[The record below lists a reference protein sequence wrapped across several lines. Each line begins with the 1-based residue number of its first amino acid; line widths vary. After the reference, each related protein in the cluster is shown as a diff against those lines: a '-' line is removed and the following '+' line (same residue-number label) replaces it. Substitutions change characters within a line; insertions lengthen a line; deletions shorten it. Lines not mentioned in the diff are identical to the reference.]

1 MLDKNKVEKF
11 IKAAMVYEGDLY
23 SQSKR
28 MQKGYSDCSS
38 IPYKALRDTGMLDTS
53 QTQRTI
59 STKFMRDGDP
69 RMYQI
74 SMAKLERGDLL
85 WWQKPGINYYYGHTG
100 IYLGDGKVLEAIK
113 PRAKVTSIKRLG
125 WQRAYRIK
133 SLEST
138 GKVIPPVKPQA
149 KPHVKPVEKDIYVPV
164 IVRGKTVRSA
174 ILIGDVSYITVKGVN
189 VSVRDFFET
198 LGMTVTW
205 KDRRIYVD

>member
-11 IKAAMVYEGDLY
+11 IAAAMVYEGDLY
-23 SQSKR
+23 SQKNR
-28 MQKGYSDCSS
+28 MDKGYSDCSA

-74 SMAKLERGDLL
+74 PMAKLERGDLV

-133 SLEST
+133 ALEVS
-138 GKVIPPVKPQA
+138 KVSAPTKPKSAPRKDAYIP
-149 KPHVKPVEKDIYVPV
+149 I
-164 IVRGKTVRSA
+164 IVRGRAVKSA
-174 ILIGDVSYITVKGVN
+174 ILIDDVSYITVKGKN

-205 KDRRIYVD
+205 KDRKIYVD

>member
-23 SQSKR
+23 SQPKR
-28 MQKGYSDCSS
+28 MDKGYSDCSS

-74 SMAKLERGDLL
+74 PMAKLERGDLL

-100 IYLGDGKVLEAIK
+100 VYLGNGKVLEAIK
-113 PRAKVTSIKRLG
+113 PRAKVTSIKRLP

-133 SLEST
+133 ALEVS
-138 GKVIPPVKPQA
+138 KVSAPTKPKPKAEPRKDAYIP
-149 KPHVKPVEKDIYVPV
+149 I
-164 IVRGKTVRSA
+164 IVRGRTVKSA
-174 ILIGDVSYITVKGVN
+174 ILIDNVSYITVKGVN
-189 VSVRDFFET
+189 VSVRDFFES

-205 KDRRIYVD
+205 KDRKIYVD

>member
-11 IKAAMVYEGDLY
+11 IAAAMVYEGDLY
-23 SQSKR
+23 SQKR
-28 MQKGYSDCSS
+28 RMDKGYSDCSS

-74 SMAKLERGDLL
+74 PMAKLERGDLL

-100 IYLGDGKVLEAIK
+100 IYLGNGKVLEAIK
-113 PRAKVTSIKRLG
+113 PRAKVTSIKRLP

-133 SLEST
+133 SLESS
-138 GKVIPPVKPQA
+138 GKVTPTA
-149 KPHVKPVEKDIYVPV
+149 KPKVEPKVGPYVPI
-164 IVRGKTVRSA
+164 IVRGKTVKAA
-174 ILIGDVSYITVKGVN
+174 ILIDNVSYITVKGVN

-205 KDRRIYVD
+205 KDRKIYVD

>member
-1 MLDKNKVEKF
+1 MLDKNKVERF

-23 SQSKR
+23 SQKNR
-28 MQKGYSDCSS
+28 MDKGYSDCSS

-74 SMAKLERGDLL
+74 PMAKLERGDLL

-100 IYLGDGKVLEAIK
+100 IYLGNDKVLEAIK
-113 PRAKVTSIKRLG
+113 PRAKVTSIKRLP

-133 SLEST
+133 SLESS
-138 GKVIPPVKPQA
+138 GKVAPPVKP
-149 KPHVKPVEKDIYVPV
+149 KVEPKVGPYVPI
-164 IVRGKTVRSA
+164 IVRGKTVKAA
-174 ILIGDVSYITVKGVN
+174 ILIDNVSYITVKGVN

-205 KDRRIYVD
+205 KDRKIYVD

>member
-1 MLDKNKVEKF
+1 MIGGDKVLDKNKVERF

-23 SQSKR
+23 SQKNR
-28 MQKGYSDCSS
+28 MVKGYSDCSS

-53 QTQRTI
+53 QTTRTI

-74 SMAKLERGDLL
+74 PMSKLERGDLV

-100 IYLGDGKVLEAIK
+100 IYLGNGKVLEAIK
-113 PRAKVTSIKRLG
+113 PRAKVTSIKRLP

-133 SLEST
+133 ALESS
-138 GKVIPPVKPQA
+138 GKVTSPKPKVAPRKDVYIP
-149 KPHVKPVEKDIYVPV
+149 I
-164 IVRGKTVRSA
+164 IVRGRAVKSA
-174 ILIGDVSYITVKGVN
+174 ILIDNVSYITVKGKN

-198 LGMTVTW
+198 LGMKVTW
-205 KDRRIYVD
+205 RDRKIYVD

>member
-23 SQSKR
+23 SQKKR
-28 MQKGYSDCSS
+28 LDKGYSDCSS

-74 SMAKLERGDLL
+74 PMAKLERGDLL

-100 IYLGDGKVLEAIK
+100 IYLGNGKVLEAIK
-113 PRAKVTSIKRLG
+113 PRAKVTSIKRLP

-133 SLEST
+133 SLESS
-138 GKVIPPVKPQA
+138 GKVAPPVKP
-149 KPHVKPVEKDIYVPV
+149 KVEPKVGPYVPI
-164 IVRGKTVRSA
+164 IVRGKTVKAA
-174 ILIGDVSYITVKGVN
+174 ILIDNVSYITVKGVN

-205 KDRRIYVD
+205 KDRKIYVD

>member
-1 MLDKNKVEKF
+1 
-11 IKAAMVYEGDLY
+11 MVYEGDLY
-23 SQSKR
+23 SQKR
-28 MQKGYSDCSS
+28 RMDKGYSDCSS

-74 SMAKLERGDLL
+74 PMAKLERGDLL

-100 IYLGDGKVLEAIK
+100 IYLGNGKVLEAIK
-113 PRAKVTSIKRLG
+113 PRAKVTSIKRLP

-133 SLEST
+133 SLESS
-138 GKVIPPVKPQA
+138 GKVTPPVKP
-149 KPHVKPVEKDIYVPV
+149 KVEPKVGPYVPI
-164 IVRGKTVRSA
+164 IVRGKTVKAA
-174 ILIGDVSYITVKGVN
+174 ILIDNVSYITVKGVN

-205 KDRRIYVD
+205 KDRKIYVD

>member
-11 IKAAMVYEGDLY
+11 IAAAMVYEGDLY
-23 SQSKR
+23 SQKNR
-28 MQKGYSDCSS
+28 MVKGYSDCSS

-74 SMAKLERGDLL
+74 PMAKLERGDLL

-100 IYLGDGKVLEAIK
+100 IYLGNGKVLEAIK
-113 PRAKVTSIKRLG
+113 PRAKVTSIKRLP

-133 SLEST
+133 SLESS
-138 GKVIPPVKPQA
+138 GKVTPQVKP
-149 KPHVKPVEKDIYVPV
+149 KVEPKVGPYVPI
-164 IVRGKTVRSA
+164 IVRGKTVKAA
-174 ILIGDVSYITVKGVN
+174 ILINNVSYITVKGVN

-205 KDRRIYVD
+205 KDRKIYVD

>member
-11 IKAAMVYEGDLY
+11 IAAAMVYEGDLY
-23 SQSKR
+23 SQKR
-28 MQKGYSDCSS
+28 RMDKGYSDCSS

-74 SMAKLERGDLL
+74 PMAKLERGDLL

-100 IYLGDGKVLEAIK
+100 IYLGNGKVLEAIK
-113 PRAKVTSIKRLG
+113 PRAKVTSIKRLP

-133 SLEST
+133 SLESS
-138 GKVIPPVKPQA
+138 GKVTPQPPVKP
-149 KPHVKPVEKDIYVPV
+149 KVEPKVGPYVPI
-164 IVRGKTVRSA
+164 IVRGKTVKAA
-174 ILIGDVSYITVKGVN
+174 ILIDNVSYITVKGVK

-198 LGMTVTW
+198 IGMTVTW
-205 KDRRIYVD
+205 KDRKIYVD

>member
-23 SQSKR
+23 SQKR
-28 MQKGYSDCSS
+28 RMEKGYSDCSS
-38 IPYKALRDTGMLDTS
+38 IPYKALRDTGMLDES
-53 QTQRTI
+53 QTTRTI
-59 STKFMRDGDP
+59 STKYMRDGDP

-74 SMAKLERGDLL
+74 PMAKLERGDLL

-100 IYLGDGKVLEAIK
+100 IYLGNGKVLEAIK
-113 PRAKVTSIKRLG
+113 PRAKVTSIKRLP

-133 SLEST
+133 SLESS
-138 GKVIPPVKPQA
+138 GKVTPPA
-149 KPHVKPVEKDIYVPV
+149 KPKVEPKVGPYVPI
-164 IVRGKTVRSA
+164 IVRGKTVKAA
-174 ILIGDVSYITVKGVN
+174 ILIDNVSYITVKGVN

-205 KDRRIYVD
+205 KDRKIYVD

>member
-1 MLDKNKVEKF
+1 MLDKNKVERF

-23 SQSKR
+23 SQKNR
-28 MQKGYSDCSS
+28 MVKGYSDCSS

-74 SMAKLERGDLL
+74 PMAKLERGDLL

-100 IYLGDGKVLEAIK
+100 IYLGNGKVLEAIK
-113 PRAKVTSIKRLG
+113 PRAKVTSIKRLP

-133 SLEST
+133 SLESS
-138 GKVIPPVKPQA
+138 GKVTPPVKP
-149 KPHVKPVEKDIYVPV
+149 KVEPKVGPYVPI
-164 IVRGKTVRSA
+164 IVRGKTVKAA
-174 ILIGDVSYITVKGVN
+174 ILIDNVSYITVKGVN

-205 KDRRIYVD
+205 KDRKIYVD

>member
-23 SQSKR
+23 SQPKR
-28 MQKGYSDCSS
+28 MEKGYSDCSS
-38 IPYKALRDTGMLDTS
+38 IPYKALRDTGLLDLS

-69 RMYQI
+69 RMYKI
-74 SMAKLERGDLL
+74 SMKDIKRGDLL
-85 WWQKPGINYYYGHTG
+85 WWQKPNIDYYYGHTG

-133 SLEST
+133 ALEVSSE
-138 GKVIPPVKPQA
+138 GKIQKPTQDYPRLP
-149 KPHVKPVEKDIYVPV
+149 KKDLLYVPIV
-164 IVRGKTVRSA
+164 VRGKEVKSA
-174 ILIGDVSYITVKGVN
+174 ILIDNVSYVTVKGKN
-189 VSVRDFFET
+189 ISVRDFFET
-198 LGMTVTW
+198 LGMTVSW
-205 KDRRIYVD
+205 KDRKIYVD

>member
-11 IKAAMVYEGDLY
+11 IAAAMVYEGDLY
-23 SQSKR
+23 SQTKR

-74 SMAKLERGDLL
+74 PMAKLERGDLV

-100 IYLGDGKVLEAIK
+100 IYLGNGKVLEAIK
-113 PRAKVTSIKRLG
+113 PRAKVTSIKRLP

-133 SLEST
+133 SLESS
-138 GKVIPPVKPQA
+138 GKVTPPVKPKA
-149 KPHVKPVEKDIYVPV
+149 APRKDAYIPI
-164 IVRGKTVRSA
+164 IVRGKAVKSA
-174 ILIGDVSYITVKGVN
+174 ILIDNVSYITVKGDN

-205 KDRRIYVD
+205 KDRKIYVD

>member
-1 MLDKNKVEKF
+1 MLDKNRVEKF
-11 IKAAMVYEGDLY
+11 IKAAMVYEGNLY
-23 SQSKR
+23 SQAKR
-28 MQKGYSDCSS
+28 MEKGYSDCSS

-74 SMAKLERGDLL
+74 PMKNLERGDLL

-113 PRAKVTSIKRLG
+113 PKAKVTSIKRLP

-133 SLEST
+133 ALEAS
-138 GKVIPPVKPQA
+138 GKVTPAIKSKAEPRKDVYIP
-149 KPHVKPVEKDIYVPV
+149 I
-164 IVRGKTVRSA
+164 IVRGKTVKSA
-174 ILIGDVSYITVKGVN
+174 ILIDNVSYITVNGKN
-189 VSVRDFFET
+189 VSVRGFFET

-205 KDRRIYVD
+205 KDRKIYVD

>member
-23 SQSKR
+23 SQPKR
-28 MQKGYSDCSS
+28 MEKGYSDCSS
-38 IPYKALRDTGMLDTS
+38 IPYKALRDTGLLDLS

-69 RMYQI
+69 RMYKI

-85 WWQKPGINYYYGHTG
+85 WWQKPNINYYYGHTG

-133 SLEST
+133 ALEVSSE
-138 GKVIPPVKPQA
+138 GKIQKPTQDYSSPPK
-149 KPHVKPVEKDIYVPV
+149 KDLLYVPIV
-164 IVRGKTVRSA
+164 VRGKEVKSA
-174 ILIGDVSYITVKGVN
+174 ILIDNVSYVTVKGKN
-189 VSVRDFFET
+189 ISVRDFFET
-198 LGMTVTW
+198 LGMTVSW
-205 KDRRIYVD
+205 RDRKIYVD

>member
-11 IKAAMVYEGDLY
+11 ISAAMVYEGDLY
-23 SQSKR
+23 SQTKR

-74 SMAKLERGDLL
+74 PMSKLERGDLV

-113 PRAKVTSIKRLG
+113 PRAKVTSIKRLP

-133 SLEST
+133 ALEAS
-138 GKVIPPVKPQA
+138 GKVIPATKSKAEPKKAVY
-149 KPHVKPVEKDIYVPV
+149 IPV
-164 IVRGKTVRSA
+164 IVRGKTVKSA
-174 ILIGDVSYITVKGVN
+174 ILIDDVSYITVKGVN

-205 KDRRIYVD
+205 KDRKIYVD

>member
-1 MLDKNKVEKF
+1 MLDKNKVERF

-23 SQSKR
+23 SQKNR
-28 MQKGYSDCSS
+28 MVKGYSDCSS

-74 SMAKLERGDLL
+74 PMAKLERGDLL

-100 IYLGDGKVLEAIK
+100 IYLGNGKVLEAIK
-113 PRAKVTSIKRLG
+113 PRAKVTSIKRLP

-133 SLEST
+133 SLESS
-138 GKVIPPVKPQA
+138 GKVAPPVKP
-149 KPHVKPVEKDIYVPV
+149 KVEPKVGPYVPI
-164 IVRGKTVRSA
+164 IVRGKTVKAA
-174 ILIGDVSYITVKGVN
+174 ILIDNVSYITVKGKN

-205 KDRRIYVD
+205 KDRKIYVD

>member
-11 IKAAMVYEGDLY
+11 ISAAMVYEGDLY
-23 SQSKR
+23 SQTKR

-74 SMAKLERGDLL
+74 PMSKLERGDLV

-133 SLEST
+133 ALEVNGNVT
-138 GKVIPPVKPQA
+138 PPIKPQA
-149 KPHVKPVEKDIYVPV
+149 KPVGKDIYIPV
-164 IVRGKTVRSA
+164 IVRGKAVKSA

-198 LGMTVTW
+198 LGMAVTW
-205 KDRRIYVD
+205 KDRKIYVD

>member
-11 IKAAMVYEGDLY
+11 IAAAMVYEGDLY
-23 SQSKR
+23 SQTKR

-74 SMAKLERGDLL
+74 PMSKLERGDLL

-133 SLEST
+133 SLESI
-138 GKVIPPVKPQA
+138 GKVTQPVKP
-149 KPHVKPVEKDIYVPV
+149 VGKDIYIPV
-164 IVRGKTVRSA
+164 IVRGKTVKSA
-174 ILIGDVSYITVKGVN
+174 ILIDDVSYITVKGVN

-205 KDRRIYVD
+205 KDRKIYVD